1 MPILQGYTTQNDK
14 WEVLQDKE
22 LVKHDLLMEIY
33 TQKGE
38 CDWEPEFGSTIL
50 SRIFQYK
57 NNSVKSTIIEELTNI
72 IDNNEFLSLQDINAT
87 EIDKGWSFTIVVS
100 YMGDVPEE
108 WIIPITEETAKEYI
122 SNGTMQLI

>member
-38 CDWEPEFGSTIL
+38 CDWDPEFGSTIL

-57 NNSVKSTIIEELTNI
+57 NNAVKSTIIEELTNI
-72 IDNNEFLSLQDINAT
+72 
-87 EIDKGWSFTIVVS
+87 KG
-100 YMGDVPEE
+100 
-108 WIIPITEETAKEYI
+108 ITKELA
-122 SNGTMQLI
+122 NKLKKEL